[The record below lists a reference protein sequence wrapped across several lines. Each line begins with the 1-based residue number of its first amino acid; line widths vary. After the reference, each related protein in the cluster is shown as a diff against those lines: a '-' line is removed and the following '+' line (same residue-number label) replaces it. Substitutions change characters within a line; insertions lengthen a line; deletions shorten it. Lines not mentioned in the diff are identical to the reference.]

1 MPQSYRRRLCP
12 EEGNR
17 VESSPVGSSRRRI
30 EGAEAQQ
37 LKMSSFFFTKV
48 PPEEQMYTD
57 IKSLNKFDEKAFC
70 QLVDIVFSFL
80 VSPKEGTRLMSQVS
94 EFAGE
99 HGVSTNALKNVVKS
113 LLGFFKSALKSN
125 LTPAQVKEDL
135 EHLGKTD
142 HDKHNL
148 KNRVRRVGWGNVR
161 FLRQA
166 TYRRQPTLIYNI
178 KCQCKLECSRVPP
191 PPFLPPGNDSLSVQ
205 GSGSLEKCKN
215 RAIHMRIISRGLHKT

>member
-1 MPQSYRRRLCP
+1 
-12 EEGNR
+12 
-17 VESSPVGSSRRRI
+17 
-30 EGAEAQQ
+30 
-37 LKMSSFFFTKV
+37 MSSFFFTKV

-80 VSPKEGTRLMSQVS
+80 VSPKEGTRFMSQVS

-161 FLRQA
+161 FLSQA

-178 KCQCKLECSRVPP
+178 KCQCNLECSRVPPPPTPHSTPPP
-191 PPFLPPGNDSLSVQ
+191 PPFLPPGNDSLSTQ

-215 RAIHMRIISRGLHKT
+215 RAIYMRIISGGLHKT

>member
-1 MPQSYRRRLCP
+1 M
-12 EEGNR
+12 
-17 VESSPVGSSRRRI
+17 
-30 EGAEAQQ
+30 
-37 LKMSSFFFTKV
+37 KMSSFFFTKV

-80 VSPKEGTRLMSQVS
+80 VSPKEGARFMSQVS

-135 EHLGKTD
+135 EHLGKSD
-142 HDKHNL
+142 RVKHC
-148 KNRVRRVGWGNVR
+148 VRGVSWGNVQ
-161 FLRQA
+161 F
-166 TYRRQPTLIYNI
+166 Y
-178 KCQCKLECSRVPP
+178 ECFGSSRVPRP
-191 PPFLPPGNDSLSVQ
+191 PPHVPPGNDSLGV
-205 GSGSLEKCKN
+205 L
-215 RAIHMRIISRGLHKT
+215 RALFCFE

>member
-1 MPQSYRRRLCP
+1 MPQSYRRHLCK
-12 EEGNR
+12 
-17 VESSPVGSSRRRI
+17 VAKSSKRSQWKDT
-30 EGAEAQQ
+30 AEALALQ

-57 IKSLNKFDEKAFC
+57 IKSLNKFDEKVFC

-80 VSPKEGTRLMSQVS
+80 VSPKEGARFMSQVS

-113 LLGFFKSALKSN
+113 LLGFFKSALKGN

-142 HDKHNL
+142 RDKNW
-148 KNRVRRVGWGNVR
+148 KIVFDEWAD
-161 FLRQA
+161 F
-166 TYRRQPTLIYNI
+166 
-178 KCQCKLECSRVPP
+178 
-191 PPFLPPGNDSLSVQ
+191 
-205 GSGSLEKCKN
+205 
-215 RAIHMRIISRGLHKT
+215 

>member
-1 MPQSYRRRLCP
+1 MLGNQAKLLLLCSAAVLSRALVP
-12 EEGNR
+12 TSTEGKKKLA
-17 VESSPVGSSRRRI
+17 VY
-30 EGAEAQQ
+30 QF
-37 LKMSSFFFTKV
+37 KMSSFFFTKI

-80 VSPKEGTRLMSQVS
+80 VSPKEGTRFMSQVS

-142 HDKHNL
+142 REKHRKIELGSGPWGRGVDMGSFCDK
-148 KNRVRRVGWGNVR
+148 
-161 FLRQA
+161 
-166 TYRRQPTLIYNI
+166 QPTLIHITSDFNATLSAQLLSLVFILKNY
-178 KCQCKLECSRVPP
+178 CQHCQFHQR
-191 PPFLPPGNDSLSVQ
+191 F
-205 GSGSLEKCKN
+205 GSAVVEITHHTHSGW
-215 RAIHMRIISRGLHKT
+215 

>member
-1 MPQSYRRRLCP
+1 
-12 EEGNR
+12 
-17 VESSPVGSSRRRI
+17 
-30 EGAEAQQ
+30 
-37 LKMSSFFFTKV
+37 MSSFFFTKV

-80 VSPKEGTRLMSQVS
+80 VSPKEGTRFMSQVS

-135 EHLGKTD
+135 EHLGLSAENSPHISERWKA
-142 HDKHNL
+142 NL
-148 KNRVRRVGWGNVR
+148 VALSRSVVGQTFMVNQLVDMEWKFGVTAGSSDLKVVGQT
-161 FLRQA
+161 FLQLKMVVDRGGTQEDVFMEL
-166 TYRRQPTLIYNI
+166 TLPQFYSFLHEME
-178 KCQCKLECSRVPP
+178 KAKSTLEYFS
-191 PPFLPPGNDSLSVQ
+191 
-205 GSGSLEKCKN
+205 
-215 RAIHMRIISRGLHKT
+215 

>member
-1 MPQSYRRRLCP
+1 MQSSKSRKDQWRET
-12 EEGNR
+12 EE
-17 VESSPVGSSRRRI
+17 
-30 EGAEAQQ
+30 EALALQ

-80 VSPKEGTRLMSQVS
+80 VSPKEGTRFMSQVS

-99 HGVSTNALKNVVKS
+99 HGVSANVLKNVVKS

-135 EHLGKTD
+135 EHLGKIVVI
-142 HDKHNL
+142 
-148 KNRVRRVGWGNVR
+148 NRVRGVGWENPHANVQ
-161 FLRQA
+161 FHEGFE
-166 TYRRQPTLIYNI
+166 Y
-178 KCQCKLECSRVPP
+178 SRLLPGPHPP
-191 PPFLPPGNDSLSVQ
+191 VPPGNDSLSAQ
-205 GSGSLEKCKN
+205 GSVSPHLRNVAIVNFWSDCRIPGPAIYMCRFSLKN
-215 RAIHMRIISRGLHKT
+215 MRK